1 MKNSK
6 VDRYTYEMTVPVMV
20 LYSKRND
27 DTVSIDCV
35 SVPSE
40 DELYRIV
47 GKHAVKI
54 KAGAKLRMGQ

>member
-1 MKNSK
+1 MKNPR
-6 VDRYTYEMTVPVMV
+6 VGRYIYEMTVPVIV

-27 DTVSIDCV
+27 NTVSVDCV

-40 DELYRIV
+40 DELYRMV

-54 KAGAKLRMGQ
+54 KAGAKLRMG